1 MIEKIVNNKNILVS
15 GEIASGKTR
24 NVLFP
29 VVDELINNKES
40 MFIIDS
46 KEEYV
51 NNYYNKLKDNG
62 YNVHLVDLRNIKNSE
77 SWNPLLYPYQLYK
90 EGNRDLA
97 LETLDKI
104 SKAIFYEE
112 SQQDPFW
119 CQSAS
124 DFFTGCVLGL
134 FEDANED
141 EINFNSV
148 ARMFES
154 VGTSLVNDYTKKY
167 FNLKEAGSSAY
178 IYASNTINA
187 PTETKG
193 GIISVARM
201 KLRLYTS
208 RESLSKL
215 MSKSSFSYDEVLD
228 KPTAIIFVGKEES
241 KYTNVLIAMFVEQLF
256 SYMMNNRLNNRFNYI
271 LDSIDIIE
279 KIDTLPDMLGS
290 GLSKNMKFYIATRS
304 YDEFINKYGS
314 YVINLVN
321 KVDVKT
327 NTIEVTMN
335 GETVV
340 EDKKETTITLDDT
353 NIELPVLDESDIKVF
368 DVVGYVT
375 EHTPNPL
382 NIENPGNLN
391 IDDLIQKIDDKIAEI
406 DKEEIGKDE

>member
-1 MIEKIVNNKNILVS
+1 MIEKIVNNKNILIS

-193 GIISVARM
+193 GILSVARM

-208 RESLSKL
+208 REKLSKL

-304 YDEFINKYGS
+304 SDEFINKYGS
-314 YVINLVN
+314 YVNNLVN

-353 NIELPVLDESDIKVF
+353 DIELPVLDESDIKVF
-368 DVVGYVT
+368 DVVG
-375 EHTPNPL
+375 
-382 NIENPGNLN
+382 
-391 IDDLIQKIDDKIAEI
+391 
-406 DKEEIGKDE
+406 